1 MPPQATL
8 ESIQADLEKYKKKFQ
23 QIKTEVEKLPQINGD
38 PVSAES
44 LTSTAIVPVV
54 AEQTPVEIE
63 DISDQKAQIESAAA
77 AAKAEIDA
85 LKAAEEKALGF
96 ERPEVQMAKFFER
109 LGEQKTEEEVRAALI
124 AERAPETA
132 REVAAMS
139 EIQSLMTQ
147 YNQKEQA
154 KEAMLAAARQ
164 TVGSEAFI
172 GRQLSKKER
181 AANVELNNL
190 ASQINLKM
198 SFNEMERGQFDR
210 AEKHLRLGLDA
221 YNSERRAELQDFRT
235 FFTLN
240 KSIFDDIDDKYKTI
254 FTDIVELKEA
264 EIKENDKRID
274 ENYNIFVKELV
285 RNPGFVVPDNWQ
297 EMPTADA
304 QKAVITSPGW
314 VEQADEEVESDFWSA
329 INKGVNELQQGEMPD
344 NVWSRIKQQF
354 PNIEDEVIDSALRI
368 SWKEPGAFQK
378 FREQKGKNGNG
389 FDFDSF

>member
-8 ESIQADLEKYKKKFQ
+8 KSIQADLEKYEKEFQ
-23 QIKTEVEKLPQINGD
+23 QIKTGVEKLPQISGD

-63 DISDQKAQIESAAA
+63 DISDQKAQIESTAAI
-77 AAKAEIDA
+77 AKAEIEV

-96 ERPEVQMAKFFER
+96 ETPEVQMAKFFKR
-109 LGEQKTEEEVRAALI
+109 LGKQKTEEEVRAALI

-132 REVAAMS
+132 RELAAMS

-147 YNQKEQA
+147 YNQKEQV

-210 AEKHLRLGLDA
+210 AIQKQGRNFKTSKHSLLLISQFLMTLMINIRL
-221 YNSERRAELQDFRT
+221 F
-235 FFTLN
+235 
-240 KSIFDDIDDKYKTI
+240 
-254 FTDIVELKEA
+254 
-264 EIKENDKRID
+264 
-274 ENYNIFVKELV
+274 
-285 RNPGFVVPDNWQ
+285 
-297 EMPTADA
+297 
-304 QKAVITSPGW
+304 
-314 VEQADEEVESDFWSA
+314 
-329 INKGVNELQQGEMPD
+329 
-344 NVWSRIKQQF
+344 
-354 PNIEDEVIDSALRI
+354 LRI
-368 SWKEPGAFQK
+368 L
-378 FREQKGKNGNG
+378 
-389 FDFDSF
+389 